1 MPVPSQPAE
10 PAPPRRRA
18 DAERNV
24 ERIVE
29 AAVDA
34 LGDDDE
40 VSMAAIAARAGVA
53 RATLYAHFPARE
65 ALLEAVTQQALEQV
79 TAVIAAAE
87 PGRGEPAAALAR
99 VIGETWRTLGRYH
112 AVIGI
117 NVAQGHDALRARH
130 GSVLG
135 ALEPLFRRG
144 QADGAFR
151 AEVPVAWHL
160 STVMALV
167 HAASGELRAGRLPE
181 AGAEAV
187 VVATV
192 LGAVGAER
200 PSS

>member
-1 MPVPSQPAE
+1 MPDPTH
-10 PAPPRRRA
+10 PAPTRRRA
-18 DAERNV
+18 DAQRNV
-24 ERIVE
+24 GRILE

-34 LGDDDE
+34 LGDDPE

-53 RATLYAHFPARE
+53 RATLYAHFPTRD
-65 ALLEAVTQQALEQV
+65 ALLEAVTARALGEV
-79 TAVIAAAE
+79 AAVIGAAD
-87 PGRGEPAAALAR
+87 PSRGEPADALAR
-99 VIGETWRTLGRYH
+99 VVGATWRTLGRYH

-117 NVAQGHDALRARH
+117 NEAQGHDALRARH

-135 ALEPLFRRG
+135 ALEPLVARG

-151 AEVPVAWHL
+151 PGVPVAWHL

-181 AGAEAV
+181 AGAEAA

-200 PSS
+200 PAP